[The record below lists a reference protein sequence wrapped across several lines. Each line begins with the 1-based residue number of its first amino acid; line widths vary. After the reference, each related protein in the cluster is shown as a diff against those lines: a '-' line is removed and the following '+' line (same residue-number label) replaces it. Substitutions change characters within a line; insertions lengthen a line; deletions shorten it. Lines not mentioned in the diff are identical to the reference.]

1 MPLIFEH
8 VTYDYTPN
16 EAQRKGA
23 HHPQALLDV
32 SLTIDDGAFVG
43 IIGHTGS
50 GKSTLLQ
57 HLNGLLQPTSGR
69 VLVDGLDLS
78 KKANRRIVRT
88 HVGIAFQY
96 PEHQL
101 FAETVAQDVA
111 FGPKNLG
118 CAPEEVDRRVRDALE
133 RIGLDYDAVARSSP
147 FELSGGQ
154 QRLVA
159 LAGILA
165 MEPSTLVLDE
175 PMAGLDPAGRRR
187 ILHMLHQLN
196 LQGMTVVMVSHSME
210 DVAEFA
216 TQAVVLNHGELFM
229 QDTPA
234 KVFSHAE
241 ELREIGLGVPRAAK
255 FAHELRQRGFALP
268 ENIYTLEGL
277 ADGIADAI
285 GPRTRERYLAL
296 RDTAT
301 RGERGDVPMSGC
313 GDPSRSPAPTKPT
326 KASRGDSRG

>member
-8 VTYDYTPN
+8 VTYDYAPN
-16 EAQRKGA
+16 ETQAKKG
-23 HHPQALLDV
+23 HFPQALLDV
-32 SLTIDDGAFVG
+32 SLTIDDGAFMG

-50 GKSTLLQ
+50 GKSTLVQ

-69 VLVDGLDLS
+69 VLVDGLDLA

-96 PEHQL
+96 PEYQL

-118 CAPEEVDRRVRDALE
+118 CTPGEVDRRVHSAIE
-133 RIGLDYDAVARSSP
+133 RIGLDYDAVASKSP

-165 MEPSTLVLDE
+165 MEPTTLVLDE
-175 PMAGLDPAGRRR
+175 PIAGLDPAGRNRIMH
-187 ILHMLHQLN
+187 ILHDLN
-196 LQGMTVVMVSHSME
+196 QQGMTIIMVSHSME

-216 TQAVVLNHGELFM
+216 TQVLVLDHGQVLM
-229 QDTPA
+229 HGTPA
-234 KVFSHAE
+234 DVFSHADQ
-241 ELREIGLGVPRAAK
+241 LHEIGLGIPRAAK

-268 ENIYTLEGL
+268 EGIYTLGDL
-277 ADGIADAI
+277 ADNIAI
-285 GPRTRERYLAL
+285 VLGPQTREQYRAL
-296 RDTAT
+296 RDNAKTGDR
-301 RGERGDVPMSGC
+301 RG
-313 GDPSRSPAPTKPT
+313 
-326 KASRGDSRG
+326 